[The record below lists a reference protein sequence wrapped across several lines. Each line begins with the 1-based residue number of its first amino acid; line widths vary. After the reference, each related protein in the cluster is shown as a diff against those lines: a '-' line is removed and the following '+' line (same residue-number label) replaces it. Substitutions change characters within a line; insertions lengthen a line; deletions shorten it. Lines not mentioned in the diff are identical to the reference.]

1 MTNRFKES
9 CTIQEIWEMSG
20 QKFPFW
26 LKHWGAGH
34 SVVLVTDYWHLT
46 ALNGVYRHMVGQRY
60 TPDKQTLLREH
71 ILVPIDDQKGWLP
84 G

>member
-9 CTIQEIWEMSG
+9 STLQEVWEMGG

-26 LKHWGAGH
+26 LKHWGTGR
-34 SVVLVTDYWHLT
+34 SVVLVTGYWQST
-46 ALNGVYRHMVGQRY
+46 ALNGVYRHMFGQRY
-60 TPDKQTLLREH
+60 TLDKQTLLQEH
-71 ILVPIDDQKGWLP
+71 ILVPIDEHKGWLP